1 MNDKIK
7 LSETVMLIDVA
18 FLNFVV
24 TDLKKYFEH
33 ILSRQLEKIDTSML
47 ATFLALDA
55 GIKEGE
61 NEVQFLFVYDNDS
74 SKLAFCKLSDLKV
87 QLNGV
92 AFSSQFGEFIFAGV
106 PCEDMVSRED
116 LFLDLLG
123 LVLDSADVKKL
134 VVISS
139 NEEYGDKVTDVLNKA
154 KEKEIIQFRMEEPE
168 EKVGYRWEMLAFPLM
183 QALGIKGD
191 EL

>member
-7 LSETVMLIDVA
+7 LSETVMLIDVV

>member
-154 KEKEIIQFRMEEPE
+154 KEKEIIQFRMAEPE